1 MSAMHKRGKEAQL
14 KEYIKYLLLILILF
28 AADQYTKWLISI
40 NLKPW
45 QIKPVSSFLNLVHAR
60 NTGMV
65 FGFLSGIQNKTV
77 FWIITIA
84 SLMAAIF
91 VVYLFIAEESRFA
104 RFSLSLIIAGAAGNL
119 YDRLAKGY
127 VTDFLDFHLKNHHWA
142 SFNLAD
148 SFITVGSLLLI
159 LYFLLGGDKNV
170 SSSV

>member
-1 MSAMHKRGKEAQL
+1 L
-14 KEYIKYLLLILILF
+14 KSYYKSFLLIIFLF

-45 QIKPVSSFLNLVHAR
+45 QIKPVTSFLNLVHVR

-65 FGFLSGIQNKTV
+65 FGFLSGIHNKTV

-84 SLMAAIF
+84 SFMAAIF
-91 VVYLFIAEESRFA
+91 VIYLFIIEKGKFA

-119 YDRLAKGY
+119 YDRFTKGY
-127 VTDFLDFHLKNHHWA
+127 VIDFVDFHIKTHHWA

-148 SFITVGSLLLI
+148 SLITIGSLLLI
-159 LYFLLGGDKNV
+159 LYFLLGGDRNV
-170 SSSV
+170 SSSI

>member
-1 MSAMHKRGKEAQL
+1 M
-14 KEYIKYLLLILILF
+14 KEYVKSIFLILILF

-45 QIKPVSSFLNLVHAR
+45 QIKPVSSFLNLVHVR

-91 VVYLFIAEESRFA
+91 VIYLFVTEKGEFS

-119 YDRLAKGY
+119 YDRFTKGY
-127 VTDFLDFHLKNHHWA
+127 VIDFLDFHIKNHHWA

-148 SFITVGSLLLI
+148 SLITVGSLLLI
-159 LYFLLGGDKNV
+159 LYFLSGGDKNV